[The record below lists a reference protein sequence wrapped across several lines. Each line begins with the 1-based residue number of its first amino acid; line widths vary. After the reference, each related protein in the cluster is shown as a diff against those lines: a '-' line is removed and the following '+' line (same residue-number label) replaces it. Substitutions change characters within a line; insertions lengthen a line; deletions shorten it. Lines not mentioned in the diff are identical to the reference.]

1 MEGTKIID
9 LMAEEEDVEDLD
21 INGSCTNNTN
31 GATIPSDRSTEHRV
45 TIDRSLSF
53 TKIYSPPVYKPKTLI
68 LAYQSLGVV
77 YGDLGT
83 SPLNVLSSITLP
95 HPSEEDLLGILSLI
109 VWTTT
114 VLVLI
119 KYVFIVL
126 HADDHGEGGTFALY
140 SYLCRHINF
149 SSKFTIRNTRL
160 ESDRNMRYYS
170 QGSCI
175 QSTTK
180 RFLEGST
187 KAQTLLTFLVLLGTC
202 MVIGDGALTPATCVL
217 SALQG
222 IQTRTSKFS
231 PEDVVLLAV
240 VLLVALFA
248 FQSCGTSKVGF
259 CFSPIMVTWFVSNAA
274 IGIYNI
280 IRYHPS
286 ILKGLS
292 PLYIYKF
299 FERRGKTAWDILGA
313 VFLSITGAE
322 AMFAD
327 LGHFNKR
334 AIQWAFSLF
343 VYPAVILTYAG
354 EVAYL
359 VQYPDQLSDAY
370 YASIPEQIYWPMFVV
385 STLSAV
391 VSSQSMISAT
401 FSIVKQSM
409 ALGCFPRV
417 NIIHTSSKHEG
428 QVYSPEINYILM
440 VICVGLVI
448 GFKGGVQLSNA
459 YGVVVIWVMIITT
472 CLTTLVMLVIWD
484 TNFLL
489 VCAFFFPYIL
499 IEGAYMTSLLNK
511 IPQGG
516 WVPFA
521 ISAVFLVVMFS
532 WTYGRSKKSLYEEE
546 RKMSLTEIGQMLS
559 TTNLYRPPG
568 FCFFCTDLVNGIPPI
583 VRRYIQH
590 TNSVREIMVII
601 TVRTLPIKSV
611 LPEERLVVGK
621 LGPDG
626 VYRCLVQFGYKDSPG
641 MDGEDF
647 IALVVGKLCEISET
661 TGEKRKLRLAEE
673 SGAVFVVGRTILKS
687 NKKKG
692 WFARFVIDYLYRFL
706 QKNCRAAVSALI
718 VPPESTLQIG
728 MVYEI

>member
-1 MEGTKIID
+1 
-9 LMAEEEDVEDLD
+9 
-21 INGSCTNNTN
+21 
-31 GATIPSDRSTEHRV
+31 
-45 TIDRSLSF
+45 
-53 TKIYSPPVYKPKTLI
+53 
-68 LAYQSLGVV
+68 
-77 YGDLGT
+77 
-83 SPLNVLSSITLP
+83 
-95 HPSEEDLLGILSLI
+95 
-109 VWTTT
+109 
-114 VLVLI
+114 
-119 KYVFIVL
+119 
-126 HADDHGEGGTFALY
+126 
-140 SYLCRHINF
+140 
-149 SSKFTIRNTRL
+149 
-160 ESDRNMRYYS
+160 MRYYS
-170 QGSCI
+170 QRSCL
-175 QSTTK
+175 QSRTK
-180 RFLEGST
+180 KFLEGST

-222 IQTRTSKFS
+222 IKTRSTKISQG
-231 PEDVVLLAV
+231 EVVLLSV

-248 FQSCGTSKVGF
+248 FQSAGTSKVALS
-259 CFSPIMVTWFVSNAA
+259 FSPIMVTWFVTNAA

-280 IRYHPS
+280 ITYHPS

-292 PLYIYKF
+292 PHYIYKF
-299 FERRGKTAWDILGA
+299 FALRGKIAWDILGA

-334 AIQWAFSLF
+334 AIQLAFSLF

-354 EVAYL
+354 EAAYL
-359 VQYPDQLSDAY
+359 VQYPEQISDAY
-370 YASIPEQIYWPMFVV
+370 YASIPEKIYWPMFVV

-417 NIIHTSSKHEG
+417 NMIHTSSKHEG

-440 VICVGLVI
+440 VLCIGLVV

-472 CLTTLVMLVIWD
+472 CLMTLVMLVIWD

-499 IEGAYMTSLLNK
+499 IEGAFMTSLLNK

-521 ISAVFLVVMFS
+521 ISAVFLAVMFS
-532 WTYGRSKKSLYEEE
+532 WTYGRSKKSIYEAE
-546 RKMSLTEIGQMLS
+546 RKMSLTELDQMLS
-559 TTNLYRPPG
+559 TTNLCRPTG
-568 FCFFCTDLVNGIPPI
+568 LCFFCTDLINGIPPI
-583 VRRYIQH
+583 IRHYIQN
-590 TNSVREIMVII
+590 TNSLREIMVII
-601 TVRTLPIKSV
+601 TVRTLPIKTV

-621 LGPDG
+621 LGPEG
-626 VYRCLVQFGYKDSPG
+626 VYRCLVQFGYKDSPRL
-641 MDGEDF
+641 MDGDDF
-647 IALVVGKLCEISET
+647 VALVVGKLCEITET
-661 TGEKRKLRLAEE
+661 TGEKWRLRLAEG

-687 NKKKG
+687 NKENG

-706 QKNCRAAVSALI
+706 QKNCRAAVSTLV